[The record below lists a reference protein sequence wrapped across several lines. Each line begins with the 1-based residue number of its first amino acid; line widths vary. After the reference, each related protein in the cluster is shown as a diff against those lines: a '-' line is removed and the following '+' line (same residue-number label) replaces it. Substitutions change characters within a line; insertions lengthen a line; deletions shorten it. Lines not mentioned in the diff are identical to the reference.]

1 MRREEGGGEGE
12 MEGESHKLEHHTL
25 LFLKRYTIPVVSP
38 FTASSFCFIIPP
50 RFNLTSPTVSGGRRE
65 EGREGGRERGRERER
80 EGGTYNHSEH
90 EASTN
95 IPAYWNCWC
104 MDKAQTVEREGDLQQ
119 SSELTLNASFGKV
132 ILG

>member
-1 MRREEGGGEGE
+1 MIRVDGGGEGE

-65 EGREGGRERGRERER
+65 ED
-80 EGGTYNHSEH
+80 
-90 EASTN
+90 

-104 MDKAQTVEREGDLQQ
+104 MDKAQTIEREGDLQQ